1 MKLKDLLKEGKSKK
15 LTEAGL
21 ASYYSRAESPV
32 KSAARKVDQMID
44 DLVKDKKEIAK
55 LVDAITD
62 LADAY
67 AEERIDN
74 LESERN

>member
-1 MKLKDLLKEGKSKK
+1 MGETLKEG
-15 LTEAGL
+15 GL

-44 DLVKDKKEIAK
+44 DLVKDKKQIAK

>member
-1 MKLKDLLKEGKSKK
+1 MKLKDLLKKDNQINEV
-15 LTEAGL
+15 GL
-21 ASYYSRAESPV
+21 ASYYNRAESNV
-32 KSAARKVDQMID
+32 KSAARKVDQMIN
-44 DLVKDKKEIAK
+44 DLVEDKRQISK

-74 LESERN
+74 YEADKN